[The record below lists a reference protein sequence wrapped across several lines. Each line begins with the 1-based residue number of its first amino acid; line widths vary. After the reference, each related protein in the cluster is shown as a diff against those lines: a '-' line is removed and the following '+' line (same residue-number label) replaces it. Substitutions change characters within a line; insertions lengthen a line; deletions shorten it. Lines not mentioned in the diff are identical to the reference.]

1 MGGEAQEKLEKAVYG
16 IVDQEK
22 VEKTFLRVEEIAKE
36 IANKKMVHGS
46 YYES

>member
-1 MGGEAQEKLEKAVYG
+1 MGGEAQEKLEKKVHD
-16 IVDQEK
+16 IVDIEK
-22 VEKTFLRVEEIAKE
+22 VEKIFLRVEDIAQE